1 MGNSNGRE
9 RPKGKLVNKS
19 KIFFWL
25 RVEKYMGLIKICVP
39 RTCMEKKKKNQ
50 VKNNASLNTERSCRA
65 RLRYSAS
72 KHKFQRT
79 TNAPIWL
86 ANSLKSNF
94 SALPQNSVF
103 PFSAEISLETKTS
116 FKKNRYKQTVKVINH
131 IYGNMFIFLASYL
144 KEIP

>member
-1 MGNSNGRE
+1 MLQTVSEFCCKPFWRDGGIYSFFLFTHHFKHGAI
-9 RPKGKLVNKS
+9 LYNKS
-19 KIFFWL
+19 
-25 RVEKYMGLIKICVP
+25 
-39 RTCMEKKKKNQ
+39 
-50 VKNNASLNTERSCRA
+50 
-65 RLRYSAS
+65 
-72 KHKFQRT
+72 QRT

-86 ANSLKSNF
+86 AYSIKSNF